1 MRSSS
6 AVVSASVVGVCLAR
20 GPAMPKLKP
29 VWWSEC
35 VSVERAI
42 RYPAD
47 RGHQREP
54 ASGDEDAG
62 ENVGRPVRAD
72 IDIADGGGMGVGGT
86 VHPTVQDHHLE
97 QGTKGEQP
105 KCSVP
110 PTLL

>member
-6 AVVSASVVGVCLAR
+6 ALVSASVVGVCLAR

-29 VWWSEC
+29 VSWSEC

-72 IDIADGGGMGVGGT
+72 IDPADGGGQADGGDDR
-86 VHPTVQDHHLE
+86 PADRGRPSR
-97 QGTKGEQP
+97 QGP
-105 KCSVP
+105 RAAP
-110 PTLL
+110 PTPPR